1 MLESWYIRRQLLN
14 LLRYL
19 KLLRI
24 LKLLKMYLLLRHLR
38 SWINYIKTRII
49 VVIYEK
55 LTDHLLLLFN
65 DLLKEFLPKYA
76 IKNQSNSF
84 NKLIQYYSV
93 VSYHLS
99 KQKLI
104 WLFFCWSSSR
114 LGVMKST
121 CTFRITIF
129 FHLFW
134 SPVCSYFT
142 SITKD

>member
-1 MLESWYIRRQLLN
+1 LLESWYIRRQLLN

-49 VVIYEK
+49 VVIHEK

-65 DLLKEFLPKYA
+65 DLFIEFIPKK
-76 IKNQSNSF
+76 I
-84 NKLIQYYSV
+84 IQILSKINPIFIYCLF
-93 VSYHLS
+93 YHLS

-104 WLFFCWSSSR
+104 WLFFCWRFSW
-114 LGVMKST
+114 LGVMKRT
-121 CTFRITIF
+121 YTFRITIF

-134 SPVCSYFT
+134 SPICSYFT
-142 SITKD
+142 LITKD